1 MSKKPYPHFESE
13 KQELAWLN
21 QVGSGVGEHMS
32 DPTAEDQE
40 EFKRFL
46 AERPDEEATR
56 KPVTVRMKL
65 RDLARLKGLARKLD
79 TKYQTL
85 MMELIAEGLDRLET
99 QIEQEA
105 RPGLETAANRLPG
118 PGGDKGDNVVEMVQH
133 LSATRALIDV
143 LLEAQGS
150 KLSELMEAAG
160 RAPAAPKKRAKK
172 A

>member
-13 KQELAWLN
+13 EQELIWLN

-46 AERPDEEATR
+46 VERPDEEATR

-65 RDLARLKGLARKLD
+65 RDLARLKGLARKRG

-85 MMELIAEGLDRLET
+85 MMELIAEGLDRLEV
-99 QIEQEA
+99 ESKQEA
-105 RPGLETAANRLPG
+105 KPGL
-118 PGGDKGDNVVEMVQH
+118 
-133 LSATRALIDV
+133 
-143 LLEAQGS
+143 
-150 KLSELMEAAG
+150 
-160 RAPAAPKKRAKK
+160 K